1 MNNGRPPRRNAR
13 GGVAAEHAKDHA
25 RNGCILRNFAL
36 RCRFMEATPPLDAT
50 DREILALLAAD
61 ARRTL
66 SDIADRVTL
75 SVAATK
81 RRIDRMQRDGIITG
95 YTVQID
101 YAKLGWGI
109 EAFTELRFLGTANVE
124 DIRATATL
132 LPETQAVF
140 TIAGDPD
147 ALVWLRARDMRHLQ
161 DTIDE
166 IRRSRRVTSSKTLIV
181 LNSWTGNR
189 LVPGE

>member
-1 MNNGRPPRRNAR
+1 M
-13 GGVAAEHAKDHA
+13 D
-25 RNGCILRNFAL
+25 
-36 RCRFMEATPPLDAT
+36 ATPLDPT
-50 DREILALLAAD
+50 DREILALLRQD

-66 SDIADRVTL
+66 SDIAERVTL
-75 SVAATK
+75 SVAAVK

-95 YTVQID
+95 FTVRVD

-109 EAFTELRFLGTANVE
+109 EAFTELRFQGTANVD
-124 DIRATATL
+124 DIKATVIR

-161 DTIDE
+161 DAIDE
-166 IRRSRRVTSSKTLIV
+166 MRRSRRITSSKTLIV
-181 LNSWTGNR
+181 LDSWTADR
-189 LVPGE
+189 ALP